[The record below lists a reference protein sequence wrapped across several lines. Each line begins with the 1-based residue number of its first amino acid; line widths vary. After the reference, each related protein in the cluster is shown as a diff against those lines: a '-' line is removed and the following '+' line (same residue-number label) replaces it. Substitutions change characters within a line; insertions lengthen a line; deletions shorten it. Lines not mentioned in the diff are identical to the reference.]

1 MIVKEIIAVLKKTN
15 IFSDLGESQLSTLA
29 FSGNKITFSTGDLIV
44 KTGEK
49 EPRCIIIT
57 KGKAFIQK
65 KSGPIELKPGSVIG
79 LLSLINKTTPKDAII
94 AGGKGS
100 ALIISE
106 ELFSNMVNEFP
117 EFAIVIRNKLSK
129 EFTSKVELLENIID
143 LV

>member
-1 MIVKEIIAVLKKTN
+1 MIVKEIIEVLKKTN
-15 IFSDLGESQLSTLA
+15 IFSDLDESQLSTLA

-79 LLSLINKTTPKDAII
+79 LLSLINQTKPKDAII

-100 ALIISE
+100 ALIINE
-106 ELFSNMVNEFP
+106 ELFTNMVNEFP
-117 EFAIVIRNKLSK
+117 EFALLIRSQLIENL
-129 EFTSKVELLENIID
+129 TSEVQSIENIIK
-143 LV
+143 